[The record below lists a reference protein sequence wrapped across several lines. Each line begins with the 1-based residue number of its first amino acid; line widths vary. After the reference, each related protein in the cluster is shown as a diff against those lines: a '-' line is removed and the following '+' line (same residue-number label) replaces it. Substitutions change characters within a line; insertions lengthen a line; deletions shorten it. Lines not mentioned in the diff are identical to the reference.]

1 MKYPCKLIQDLLPL
15 YHDGVCSQESRE
27 AIEQH
32 IAECPACKAYYAA
45 MSETDKTVEAPYH
58 GEHERQKAASFRAVN
73 RKLKKRQVILSLL
86 SVAAFLLIAF
96 AGIEVLKNSPKVVRQ
111 DDISVSIAEGS
122 LIAQLSGSV
131 WDGAHSA
138 TVTVQRDGREQIY
151 LFFCLTDN
159 KWGDLITSSKAF
171 TEYVLCPADKGADSI
186 DHVFYYTGDYTGI
199 ELMDSDELEQI
210 IADSTLLWS
219 K

>member
-15 YHDGVCSQESRE
+15 YHNGVCSQESRE
-27 AIEQH
+27 AIEH
-32 IAECPACKAYYAA
+32 HLEECPACKAYYAA
-45 MSETDKTVEAPYH
+45 MSEADKAVEAPYRE
-58 GEHERQKAASFRAVN
+58 EHERQKAASFRAVN

-86 SVAAFLLIAF
+86 CVAALLLITF

-111 DDISVSIAEGS
+111 DDISVSIAEGG

-138 TVTVQRDGREQIY
+138 TVTVQRDGREQTY
-151 LFFCLTDN
+151 LFFYLTDN
-159 KWGDLITSSKAF
+159 QWDDLITSSKAF

-186 DHVFYYTGDYTGI
+186 DHVFYYTGDYTGL

>member
-15 YHDGVCSQESRE
+15 YHDGVCSQESCE

-32 IAECPACKAYYAA
+32 ITECSACKAYYAA
-45 MSETDKTVEAPYH
+45 MSEADKAVAPPYRE
-58 GEHERQKAASFRAVN
+58 EHEIQKAASFRAVN
-73 RKLKKRQVILSLL
+73 RKLKKRQVIISLL
-86 SVAAFLLIAF
+86 CVAAFLLIAF
-96 AGIEVLKNSPKVVRQ
+96 AGIEVLKNSQKVVWQ

-122 LIAQLSGSV
+122 LIAQLRGSV

-138 TVTVQRDGREQIY
+138 TVTVQRAGREQTY
-151 LFFCLTDN
+151 LFFYLTDN
-159 KWGDLITSSKAF
+159 QWDDLITSSKAF